1 MGKDMEENTEL
12 ENFYIV
18 DYNINVQAPKNW
30 NNSLIK
36 EYSKNLNNSLSPEE
50 KIAYGK
56 KSIPFNEDYT
66 PSVYFTPKDINNVPK
81 LDDAINK
88 RLAFEKYKQEGKDT
102 NWFSTLLRS
111 GWNQSVDVAESSYT
125 YLREAP
131 VAIGA
136 GVAWLENQDKLSPES
151 REKWKR
157 DLAKDVI
164 DRMKAREKSA
174 SRFKYDINPY
184 ESKSAQG
191 MGSLAP
197 TLLATGVLGLSAILR
212 GKGLK
217 AALETNAPIASIFG
231 LSSAENMY
239 QNVLENG
246 GSIVDAYIRSNLAGA
261 AETGLEQFGLMS
273 LNRFYKRK
281 HFPWLILSSGASEG
295 IQEGSQS
302 IKDIAISGQYD
313 TRTADQKLDDVF
325 DSVWYGSL
333 GGMTFT
339 VGAAKGTNQFLHRRE
354 LVYNA
359 AIEAGK
365 SPEMA
370 LKLAQGAVPTEGQ
383 ITEDA
388 TEFLNSLVNNVP
400 DVSPEEMQ
408 KLAAD
413 YEKSIEL
420 SRGLDNEDAIAEVSF
435 YDGLLKT
442 LTDAGIQENEAKTQ
456 SLYWG
461 RAVKN
466 DYELAKENGVFQ
478 GSLSEF
484 QKRWLNLNIANK
496 PNVEAVKVGNQVIE
510 KTAPM
515 TEEEIS
521 QIWSERQAET
531 RQMSDDEID
540 FFEGRPSRRLFSKSK
555 EDIAEEDTQQ
565 KVFAKSVPALIREAD
580 KKIPDAKVK
589 AGFGTAK
596 GWLVTISKRLGLDIE
611 GYKHIV
617 DARSIKHI
625 FNRHGKGN
633 ELTDNQIPV
642 TDKDIEN
649 IPNIVNSP
657 DYLVYGTK
665 TDNGRDG
672 VGYLK
677 TIPDGTTY
685 YVEEIRDK
693 EKQLA
698 AKTMYKIEGVSS
710 DNLVKAIGEPTS
722 ETTPSAVRLIDK
734 LKKST
739 VVPAFTQNIASG
751 NIKVNNKLFSK
762 ENNQLPPA
770 AYDEQG
776 KADINTPEFKR
787 WSGNSEVV
795 TSEQAKD
802 YKFETG
808 KAVTVE
814 GFHGSDRLF
823 NAFKTRRS
831 RGLNSLGRGFYFA
844 NNKQA
849 THFWGDNLY
858 EVYISFKN
866 PFVTEQDWFYK
877 DELENIAKFLG
888 VDKDLLSRDNVN
900 EYLANAGYDGII
912 SKKNGDYVAFNPNQ
926 IKSVYNR
933 GTFSPESNNIYYS
946 NSDEKVYGTYDPSEH
961 LIELFKDARPD
972 TLTHEL
978 SHHFFQN
985 HFRAAQEFGFS
996 DYDRGVFKWLSRQG
1010 KREITN
1016 FDDMQNQD
1024 WENLTEAFIRYLNT
1038 GNSPT
1043 IATRGLFEKA
1053 KEWILDVFND
1063 NREYANSEVKDFF
1076 DSLVSRE
1083 GEIPNIDNIIKNKA
1097 DFEEAI
1103 QQALRGESA
1112 TFRGQNRK
1120 SIANLRKGLH
1130 TRVRR
1135 PGMTLDKELKSL
1147 GYKVDVL
1154 NGRLVDDAGIV
1165 EDNRVAEIFMDLGLL
1180 DNIDTETYTQTEA
1193 LSSKI
1198 QNILQDAEHIY
1209 SRREG
1214 EIQRQRDA
1222 AIQNQAKI
1230 QSFID
1235 DLLKDNKLGLKTIE
1249 DLDTLLANVLSKSD
1263 DTDIVK
1269 VNRNAIKYLQAK
1281 LNEMNKEYRNTIKQL
1296 YQGEKVRNE
1305 TRYELQDRL
1314 RKFIKNLPIS
1324 GDRKVSL
1331 DGNIQRVKDADSFA
1345 KVFNDVRKRA
1355 RDYIEYEEKQL
1366 NRRNIE
1372 EVIKSTKPLKF
1383 RKQRYT
1389 FEDNKFFQ
1397 EMRDILK
1404 LSQGE
1409 AAKAFEELSNNI
1421 FSDENMAQGVS
1432 EYDRVRNMLYNYK
1445 INGADTSLA
1454 LLQDLASSLE
1464 QLKNEAVDKRLQEDE
1479 LKAAVKTENKNELLD
1494 AIETL
1499 KKSNKFAKGI
1509 AQIGTIRSTMNE
1521 MFGKKLSDKWN
1532 LETAFEK
1539 VNIFLRNNSA
1549 KVMQQAMNIYGSKSK
1564 GDFLQL
1570 MQNKSKEEFELRDND
1585 GDYQRMSV
1593 LDILDIY
1600 IQMKDDNTRAN
1611 FYAAYETFDDTM
1623 PTDRASLRAAIE
1635 SMSDEQLKEHLL
1647 TDNLGKLLSHLSQK
1661 DMEFADML
1669 QQEVADMWEIEND
1682 IFVKMYGIDLPH
1694 NKNYFPRTSK
1704 NTLDYDVMEN
1714 LRVRSQTPSFFKER
1728 ASTVTPRPKNVWT
1741 KYQEYITNVG
1751 YVQNVALKYKD
1762 LHALMTDKAIR
1773 GKIVEKY
1780 GDDFYRAFMANLDD
1794 LSIKGAVKTYNE
1806 VGRLMQTLLNNLVS
1820 GTVALNVPMAIK
1832 QLPAALNYSV
1842 NMPKKEFIKNFIYA
1856 ATHPAEVKKTMDSYV
1871 GDFLKTRFEQG
1882 SQSDA
1887 IGRAMAEANNLVNSK
1902 YSLAGFTHNWKNI
1915 ATTPIRFADIFAIYW
1930 GGYAKLKYNID
1941 RGVSREKIIEDFID
1955 ETLSNQ
1961 AAGNPAT
1968 LAKYQREQTLRFFTA
1983 FRNVPAQ
1990 YMRLITTT
1998 ATQWRRGEI
2007 SDARFYS
2014 NIANYVF
2021 IQPALYIAL
2030 GWMIKSFL
2038 YGDDDDD
2045 WYDGMM
2051 TEIALSPIAGL
2062 PIVAD
2067 LARFGVDK
2075 IESAV
2080 TGKSPEPWDALQV
2093 FGVDSLNRLMWK
2105 SVKKDKTSWDWAEIL
2120 GAIVDVGTGAGLGTA
2135 VRTVKKIA
2143 D

>member
-111 GWNQSVDVAESSYT
+111 GWNQSVDITESSYT

-131 VAIGA
+131 EAIGA

-197 TLLATGVLGLSAILR
+197 TLLATGVFGLASILR

-484 QKRWLNLNIANK
+484 QKKWLNLNIANK

-540 FFEGRPSRRLFSKSK
+540 FFEGRPSRRLFSKSR
-555 EDIAEEDTQQ
+555 EEIAEEDTQQ
-565 KVFAKSVPALIREAD
+565 KVFAKSVPMLIREAD

-762 ENNQLPPA
+762 ENNQLSPD
-770 AYDEQG
+770 AY
-776 KADINTPEFKR
+776 
-787 WSGNSEVV
+787 
-795 TSEQAKD
+795 
-802 YKFETG
+802 
-808 KAVTVE
+808 
-814 GFHGSDRLF
+814 
-823 NAFKTRRS
+823 
-831 RGLNSLGRGFYFA
+831 
-844 NNKQA
+844 
-849 THFWGDNLY
+849 
-858 EVYISFKN
+858 
-866 PFVTEQDWFYK
+866 
-877 DELENIAKFLG
+877 
-888 VDKDLLSRDNVN
+888 
-900 EYLANAGYDGII
+900 
-912 SKKNGDYVAFNPNQ
+912 
-926 IKSVYNR
+926 
-933 GTFSPESNNIYYS
+933 
-946 NSDEKVYGTYDPSEH
+946 DEKVYGTYDPSEH

-996 DYDRGVFKWLSRQG
+996 GYDRDVLKWLSRRA
-1010 KREITN
+1010 KREIKN

-1372 EVIKSTKPLKF
+1372 EIIKSTKPLKF

-1499 KKSNKFAKGI
+1499 KKSNWFAVKL
-1509 AQIGTIRSTMNE
+1509 AEIGTIRSTMNE

-1941 RGVSREKIIEDFID
+1941 RGVSREKIIEDFTD

-1968 LAKYQREQTLRFFTA
+1968 RAKYQREQTLRFFTA
-1983 FRNVPAQ
+1983 FRDVPAQ

-2021 IQPALYIAL
+2021 VQPALYIAL
-2030 GWMIKSFL
+2030 GWMIKAFL
-2038 YGDDDDD
+2038 YGDDDDN

-2051 TEIALSPIAGL
+2051 TEITLSPIAGL
-2062 PIVAD
+2062 PIIAD

-2075 IESAV
+2075 IESAA

-2120 GAIVDVGTGAGLGTA
+2120 GSIVDVGTGAGLGTA

>member
-111 GWNQSVDVAESSYT
+111 GWNQSVDITESSYT

-131 VAIGA
+131 EAIGA

-197 TLLATGVLGLSAILR
+197 TLLATGVFGLASILR

-261 AETGLEQFGLMS
+261 AETGLEQFGLIS

-510 KTAPM
+510 KTVPM

-521 QIWSERQAET
+521 QIWSKRQAET
-531 RQMSDDEID
+531 RQIPDDEID
-540 FFEGRPSRRLFSKSK
+540 FFEWRPSRRLFSASAAMYANPRTDIASFYEFVKNNPHHKKSYMIFKSK
-555 EDIAEEDTQQ
+555 NGIALDILSDTL
-565 KVFAKSVPALIREAD
+565 KHDNSEHDLSVDEWTDVLENIDNIE
-580 KKIPDAKVK
+580 DAK
-589 AGFGTAK
+589 FSAK
-596 GWLVTISKRLGLDIE
+596 PTSYGNKSFLLKIKTPKRKYGMAIAYVNGHNYVTTLFK
-611 GYKHIV
+611 
-617 DARSIKHI
+617 
-625 FNRHGKGN
+625 
-633 ELTDNQIPV
+633 T
-642 TDKDIEN
+642 TDKGYEQWVNKTNKKTAVAPAPYPQAGSSSAQNGNVSYGLSVESIVQLLKSNVNKKDI
-649 IPNIVNSP
+649 
-657 DYLVYGTK
+657 
-665 TDNGRDG
+665 R
-672 VGYLK
+672 
-677 TIPDGTTY
+677 
-685 YVEEIRDK
+685 
-693 EKQLA
+693 
-698 AKTMYKIEGVSS
+698 
-710 DNLVKAIGEPTS
+710 
-722 ETTPSAVRLIDK
+722 
-734 LKKST
+734 
-739 VVPAFTQNIASG
+739 
-751 NIKVNNKLFSK
+751 NNKTLFSK
-762 ENNQLPPA
+762 ENNQLPPD
-770 AYDEQG
+770 AY
-776 KADINTPEFKR
+776 
-787 WSGNSEVV
+787 
-795 TSEQAKD
+795 
-802 YKFETG
+802 
-808 KAVTVE
+808 
-814 GFHGSDRLF
+814 
-823 NAFKTRRS
+823 
-831 RGLNSLGRGFYFA
+831 
-844 NNKQA
+844 
-849 THFWGDNLY
+849 
-858 EVYISFKN
+858 
-866 PFVTEQDWFYK
+866 
-877 DELENIAKFLG
+877 
-888 VDKDLLSRDNVN
+888 
-900 EYLANAGYDGII
+900 
-912 SKKNGDYVAFNPNQ
+912 
-926 IKSVYNR
+926 
-933 GTFSPESNNIYYS
+933 
-946 NSDEKVYGTYDPSEH
+946 DEKVYGTYDPSEH
-961 LIELFKDARPD
+961 LIELFKSARPD

-996 DYDRGVFKWLSRQG
+996 GYDRDVLKWLSRRA

-1372 EVIKSTKPLKF
+1372 EIIKSTKPLKF

-1494 AIETL
+1494 AIKTL
-1499 KKSNKFAKGI
+1499 KKSNWFAVKL
-1509 AQIGTIRSTMNE
+1509 AEIGTIRSTMNE
-1521 MFGKKLSDKWN
+1521 LFGKKLSDKWN

-1585 GDYQRMSV
+1585 GDYQKMSL

-1842 NMPKKEFIKNFIYA
+1842 NMPKKEFIKNFMYA

-1902 YSLAGFTHNWKNI
+1902 YSLAGFTHNWRNI

-1941 RGVSREKIIEDFID
+1941 KGVSREKIIEDFTD

-1968 LAKYQREQTLRFFTA
+1968 RAKYQREQTLRFFTA
-1983 FRNVPAQ
+1983 FRDVPAQ

-2021 IQPALYIAL
+2021 VQPALYIAL
-2030 GWMIKSFL
+2030 GWMIKAFL
-2038 YGDDDDD
+2038 YGDDDDN

-2051 TEIALSPIAGL
+2051 TEITLSPIAGL
-2062 PIVAD
+2062 PIIAD

-2120 GAIVDVGTGAGLGTA
+2120 GGIVDVGTGAGLGTA

>member
-1 MGKDMEENTEL
+1 MAEVQKKEERWDVYL
-12 ENFYIV
+12 
-18 DYNINVQAPKNW
+18 P
-30 NNSLIK
+30 
-36 EYSKNLNNSLSPEE
+36 EY
-50 KIAYGK
+50 GV
-56 KSIPFNEDYT
+56 T
-66 PSVYFTPKDINNVPK
+66 VNVPK
-81 LDDAINK
+81 TDDATTIRWKYQQKMMGARPFDFIGQQRVNWEDKRNQINQDRAVK
-88 RLAFEKYKQEGKDT
+88 LNRFNFMGDSNVT
-102 NWFSTLLRS
+102 NQALRQIQY
-111 GWNQSVDVAESSYT
+111 N
-125 YLREAP
+125 REAIKGQDTSAFTTFLKSTANQLSDLTVGATIKAEGIIEDTTAQLVGKIKQDEIKSSKIREKFLKDLDELGKNVVQKRADFANEIGFTIRP
-131 VAIGA
+131 GESEIAQNLGSVAVPFAAMGASAIAKGIAAGGSAAEAIRA
-136 GVAWLENQDKLSPES
+136 GVPLASLFGISSGETMYEAVRSQGGGIGEAYARGTAAGVGETSLEL
-151 REKWKR
+151 
-157 DLAKDVI
+157 I
-164 DRMKAREKSA
+164 
-174 SRFKYDINPY
+174 
-184 ESKSAQG
+184 G
-191 MGSLAP
+191 
-197 TLLATGVLGLSAILR
+197 LGALF
-212 GKGLK
+212 KGLK
-217 AALETNAPIASIFG
+217 AKWLWTYPISAMGTGAVQETSQSLKDMIIAGKYDKRRDEEKLDELID
-231 LSSAENMY
+231 SAIY
-239 QNVLENG
+239 
-246 GSIVDAYIRSNLAGA
+246 GSIGELFGWGVGYVRSSNLRQQIRNQAVAAGYD
-261 AETGLEQFGLMS
+261 
-273 LNRFYKRK
+273 YKTANGIAMAVTQN
-281 HFPWLILSSGASEG
+281 PENVANDIL
-295 IQEGSQS
+295 
-302 IKDIAISGQYD
+302 DIMD
-313 TRTADQKLDDVF
+313 
-325 DSVWYGSL
+325 
-333 GGMTFT
+333 
-339 VGAAKGTNQFLHRRE
+339 RE
-354 LVYNA
+354 LKN
-359 AIEAGK
+359 
-365 SPEMA
+365 P
-370 LKLAQGAVPTEGQ
+370 LAP
-383 ITEDA
+383 
-388 TEFLNSLVNNVP
+388 
-400 DVSPEEMQ
+400 SPEEMQ

-442 LTDAGIQENEAKTQ
+442 LTDAGIEENKAKTH
-456 SLYWG
+456 SLYMS
-461 RAVKN
+461 RMVKT
-466 DYELAKENGVFQ
+466 DYDLSKETGVFQ
-478 GSLSEF
+478 GNLSEF

-521 QIWSERQAET
+521 QIWSKRQAET
-531 RQMSDDEID
+531 RQIPDDEID

-555 EDIAEEDTQQ
+555 EDVAEEDTQQ

-596 GWLVTISKRLGLDIE
+596 RWLVTISKRLGLDIE

-762 ENNQLPPA
+762 ENNQLPPD
-770 AYDEQG
+770 AY
-776 KADINTPEFKR
+776 
-787 WSGNSEVV
+787 
-795 TSEQAKD
+795 
-802 YKFETG
+802 
-808 KAVTVE
+808 
-814 GFHGSDRLF
+814 
-823 NAFKTRRS
+823 
-831 RGLNSLGRGFYFA
+831 
-844 NNKQA
+844 
-849 THFWGDNLY
+849 
-858 EVYISFKN
+858 
-866 PFVTEQDWFYK
+866 
-877 DELENIAKFLG
+877 
-888 VDKDLLSRDNVN
+888 
-900 EYLANAGYDGII
+900 
-912 SKKNGDYVAFNPNQ
+912 
-926 IKSVYNR
+926 
-933 GTFSPESNNIYYS
+933 
-946 NSDEKVYGTYDPSEH
+946 DEKVYGTYDPSEH

-978 SHHFFQN
+978 SHHFFMI
-985 HFRAAQEFGFS
+985 HFRVAQEYGFS
-996 DYDRGVFKWLSRQG
+996 DYDRGVFKWLSRRA
-1010 KREITN
+1010 KREIKN

-1372 EVIKSTKPLKF
+1372 EIIKSTKPLKF

-1887 IGRAMAEANNLVNSK
+1887 IGRAMAGANNLVNSK

-1968 LAKYQREQTLRFFTA
+1968 LAKYQREQTWRFFTA

-2021 IQPALYIAL
+2021 VQPALYIAL

-2062 PIVAD
+2062 PIIAD

-2075 IESAV
+2075 IESAA
-2080 TGKSPEPWDALQV
+2080 TGKSPEPWDALQL

-2105 SVKKDKTSWDWAEIL
+2105 SIKKDKTSWDWAEIL
-2120 GAIVDVGTGAGLGTA
+2120 GGIVDVGTGAGLGTA

>member
-1 MGKDMEENTEL
+1 
-12 ENFYIV
+12 
-18 DYNINVQAPKNW
+18 
-30 NNSLIK
+30 
-36 EYSKNLNNSLSPEE
+36 
-50 KIAYGK
+50 
-56 KSIPFNEDYT
+56 
-66 PSVYFTPKDINNVPK
+66 
-81 LDDAINK
+81 
-88 RLAFEKYKQEGKDT
+88 
-102 NWFSTLLRS
+102 
-111 GWNQSVDVAESSYT
+111 
-125 YLREAP
+125 
-131 VAIGA
+131 
-136 GVAWLENQDKLSPES
+136 
-151 REKWKR
+151 
-157 DLAKDVI
+157 
-164 DRMKAREKSA
+164 
-174 SRFKYDINPY
+174 
-184 ESKSAQG
+184 
-191 MGSLAP
+191 
-197 TLLATGVLGLSAILR
+197 
-212 GKGLK
+212 
-217 AALETNAPIASIFG
+217 
-231 LSSAENMY
+231 
-239 QNVLENG
+239 
-246 GSIVDAYIRSNLAGA
+246 
-261 AETGLEQFGLMS
+261 
-273 LNRFYKRK
+273 
-281 HFPWLILSSGASEG
+281 
-295 IQEGSQS
+295 
-302 IKDIAISGQYD
+302 
-313 TRTADQKLDDVF
+313 
-325 DSVWYGSL
+325 
-333 GGMTFT
+333 
-339 VGAAKGTNQFLHRRE
+339 
-354 LVYNA
+354 
-359 AIEAGK
+359 
-365 SPEMA
+365 
-370 LKLAQGAVPTEGQ
+370 
-383 ITEDA
+383 
-388 TEFLNSLVNNVP
+388 
-400 DVSPEEMQ
+400 
-408 KLAAD
+408 
-413 YEKSIEL
+413 
-420 SRGLDNEDAIAEVSF
+420 
-435 YDGLLKT
+435 
-442 LTDAGIQENEAKTQ
+442 
-456 SLYWG
+456 
-461 RAVKN
+461 
-466 DYELAKENGVFQ
+466 
-478 GSLSEF
+478 
-484 QKRWLNLNIANK
+484 
-496 PNVEAVKVGNQVIE
+496 
-510 KTAPM
+510 
-515 TEEEIS
+515 
-521 QIWSERQAET
+521 
-531 RQMSDDEID
+531 
-540 FFEGRPSRRLFSKSK
+540 
-555 EDIAEEDTQQ
+555 
-565 KVFAKSVPALIREAD
+565 
-580 KKIPDAKVK
+580 
-589 AGFGTAK
+589 
-596 GWLVTISKRLGLDIE
+596 
-611 GYKHIV
+611 
-617 DARSIKHI
+617 
-625 FNRHGKGN
+625 
-633 ELTDNQIPV
+633 
-642 TDKDIEN
+642 
-649 IPNIVNSP
+649 
-657 DYLVYGTK
+657 
-665 TDNGRDG
+665 
-672 VGYLK
+672 
-677 TIPDGTTY
+677 
-685 YVEEIRDK
+685 
-693 EKQLA
+693 
-698 AKTMYKIEGVSS
+698 
-710 DNLVKAIGEPTS
+710 
-722 ETTPSAVRLIDK
+722 
-734 LKKST
+734 
-739 VVPAFTQNIASG
+739 
-751 NIKVNNKLFSK
+751 
-762 ENNQLPPA
+762 
-770 AYDEQG
+770 
-776 KADINTPEFKR
+776 
-787 WSGNSEVV
+787 
-795 TSEQAKD
+795 
-802 YKFETG
+802 
-808 KAVTVE
+808 
-814 GFHGSDRLF
+814 
-823 NAFKTRRS
+823 
-831 RGLNSLGRGFYFA
+831 
-844 NNKQA
+844 
-849 THFWGDNLY
+849 
-858 EVYISFKN
+858 
-866 PFVTEQDWFYK
+866 
-877 DELENIAKFLG
+877 
-888 VDKDLLSRDNVN
+888 
-900 EYLANAGYDGII
+900 
-912 SKKNGDYVAFNPNQ
+912 
-926 IKSVYNR
+926 
-933 GTFSPESNNIYYS
+933 
-946 NSDEKVYGTYDPSEH
+946 
-961 LIELFKDARPD
+961 
-972 TLTHEL
+972 
-978 SHHFFQN
+978 
-985 HFRAAQEFGFS
+985 
-996 DYDRGVFKWLSRQG
+996 
-1010 KREITN
+1010 
-1016 FDDMQNQD
+1016 MQNQD

-1372 EVIKSTKPLKF
+1372 EIIKSTKPLKF

-1494 AIETL
+1494 AIKTL
-1499 KKSNKFAKGI
+1499 KKSNWFAVKL
-1509 AQIGTIRSTMNE
+1509 AEIGTIRSTMNE
-1521 MFGKKLSDKWN
+1521 LFGKKLSDKWN

-1585 GDYQRMSV
+1585 GDYQKMSL

-1842 NMPKKEFIKNFIYA
+1842 NMPKKEFIKNFMYA

-1902 YSLAGFTHNWKNI
+1902 YSLAGFTHNWRNI

-1941 RGVSREKIIEDFID
+1941 KGVSREKIIEDFTD

-1968 LAKYQREQTLRFFTA
+1968 RAKYQREQTLRFFTA
-1983 FRNVPAQ
+1983 FRDVPAQ

-2021 IQPALYIAL
+2021 VQPALYIAL
-2030 GWMIKSFL
+2030 GWMIKAFL
-2038 YGDDDDD
+2038 YGDDDDN

-2051 TEIALSPIAGL
+2051 TEITLSPIAGL
-2062 PIVAD
+2062 PIIAD

-2120 GAIVDVGTGAGLGTA
+2120 GGIVDVGTGAGLGTA